1 MCYLYVHLSVLDT
14 FAFCTFDQQ
23 EKTADEIMKEQ
34 EALLIAKYGMK
45 PKKKMGMATKVSI
58 GSKAGVL
65 SSWSRTPCC
74 VALQEH
80 KFFDSAD
87 WALNKEA
94 AAKQGQPPPQAP
106 PQLPPK
112 LEPTPLP
119 ARRISHLDS
128 MDK

>member
-1 MCYLYVHLSVLDT
+1 MLLCLTTIYAS
-14 FAFCTFDQQ
+14 
-23 EKTADEIMKEQ
+23 IN
-34 EALLIAKYGMK
+34 ALMRACSCINR
-45 PKKKMGMATKVSI
+45 V
-58 GSKAGVL
+58 
-65 SSWSRTPCC
+65 
-74 VALQEH
+74 QEH

-94 AAKQGQPPPQAP
+94 AAKSGGPAPEQQPPQ

-128 MDK
+128 MEK